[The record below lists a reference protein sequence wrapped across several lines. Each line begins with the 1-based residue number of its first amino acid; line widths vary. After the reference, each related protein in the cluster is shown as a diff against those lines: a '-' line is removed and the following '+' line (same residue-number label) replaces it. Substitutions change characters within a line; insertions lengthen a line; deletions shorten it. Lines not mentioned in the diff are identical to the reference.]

1 MIHTRST
8 EPVETAIDRRRH
20 RRMNCKIKA
29 EVTYGTKNF
38 SGMIENLSRSG
49 IFKVVF
55 PEKSVIDFFPG
66 KVVGVNFHI
75 PSGQMLNLECE
86 IKWIR
91 IKKGSPLFLKYHMG
105 VQVINPPQGYT
116 GFIQG
121 LM

>member
-1 MIHTRST
+1 MRST
-8 EPVETAIDRRRH
+8 EHMEIAADRRRH
-20 RRMNCKIKA
+20 RRINFKLKA
-29 EVTYGTKNF
+29 EVTYGARHFN
-38 SGMIENLSRSG
+38 GMIENLSKSG

-66 KVVGVNFHI
+66 KIIGLNFHI

-105 VQVINPPQGYT
+105 VQVVSPPQGYT
-116 GFIQG
+116 DFVQG
-121 LM
+121 LL